1 MQTDEEMDRLRQALN
16 NEEERLRDEAKAQE
30 LPAEPQAHPDEDAL
44 NRVARDFVTPGTP
57 ACGLFGLVIGLAY
70 LATQKHRRN
79 AVEHAGMILRKCGYY
94 IFLYF
99 RIHKSSYSL
108 NKISDILCP
117 AGIIGNT
124 LSSSSTQTSSR

>member
-57 ACGLFGLVIGLAY
+57 ACGLFGLVIGLSIAA
-70 LATQKHRRN
+70 LLLTVGVGKTLLIVALGFAG
-79 AVEHAGMILRKCGYY
+79 AVLGGVHSKAQCVK
-94 IFLYF
+94 
-99 RIHKSSYSL
+99 
-108 NKISDILCP
+108 N
-117 AGIIGNT
+117 IINR
-124 LSSSSTQTSSR
+124 LFPPKD